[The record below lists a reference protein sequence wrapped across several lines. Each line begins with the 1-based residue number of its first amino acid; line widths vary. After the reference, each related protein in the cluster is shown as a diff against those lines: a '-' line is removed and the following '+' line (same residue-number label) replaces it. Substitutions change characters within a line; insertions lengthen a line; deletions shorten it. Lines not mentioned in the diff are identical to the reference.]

1 MNLLGVLPHPDPGP
15 WAIGPL
21 DIHAFGLSLAVGLL
35 ISVFLAGR
43 RGNRILG
50 VPDERVHNLA
60 ILLVIVG
67 WIFSHIFA
75 VVTYEPH
82 AVLDNPLILFEV
94 WGMIS
99 SVGGILGG
107 IGGFLFWCS
116 RNPEEDHLAWANLA
130 TWMLPIAFFFGR
142 VGCTFAFDHPGKV
155 AAEFGLWNWFHETT
169 GMGPEIFPLAM
180 EYFDGQIRH
189 NMGFYEALVW
199 FVIMVAFLIVG
210 RKPRRRGLF
219 LWVLPIVYGL
229 PRFFLDF
236 LRAYPEELTHG
247 DARYLGLTP
256 AQYTSLVF
264 VGLGIWLWI
273 RLRNAPVE
281 EWASNSDT
289 DGADSN

>member
-1 MNLLGVLPHPDPGP
+1 MNVLGVLPHPDPGP

-21 DIHAFGLSLAVGLL
+21 EIHAFGLSLAVGLL
-35 ISVFLAGR
+35 IGVFLAGR
-43 RGNRILG
+43 RGNKTLG
-50 VPDERVHNLA
+50 VPDERVHNLS

-82 AVLDNPLILFEV
+82 AVLENPLILFEV

-99 SVGGILGG
+99 SVGGLIGG

-130 TWMLPIAFFFGR
+130 AWMLPIPFFFGR
-142 VGCTFAFDHPGKV
+142 VGCTFAFDHPGQP
-155 AAEFGLWNWFHETT
+155 AADFALWNWFHETT
-169 GMGPEIFPLAM
+169 GLGPEVFPLAM

-189 NMGFYEALVW
+189 NMGFYEAIIWLAIIVL
-199 FVIMVAFLIVG
+199 FFFLS
-210 RKPRRRGLF
+210 RKPRRRGLY
-219 LWVLPIVYGL
+219 LWSLALLYGV

-236 LRAYPEELTHG
+236 LREYPDVLAHG

-256 AQYTSLVF
+256 AQYASIAFVI
-264 VGLGIWLWI
+264 VGLVLW
-273 RLRNAPVE
+273 RKLRDAPIE
-281 EWASNSDT
+281 EWEAYEGSPDT
-289 DGADSN
+289 EDN